1 MLMIMRWISENLW
14 IDTKWIS
21 ENWASAVWCCIAGIS
36 ITFLVWSIYSP
47 TDNRTSPVSS
57 HNPQTTQQSQTFQTS
72 TQPTVFYCTNFVFD
86 KISWKAVFAS
96 IVIVLIWVLYNYWF
110 EITTY
115 SLFAWITWEWSM
127 AWRTVVLI
135 FVIFPILYIKWLMR
149 VFMTERT
156 IFHRIPKFIIGVITA
171 LLAWACLYIP
181 DKNFFN
187 ISNGQP
193 RKWYSLTSQGYRFF
207 DHKGFDPEYGIEL
220 QPVTPDLAEL
230 YFTHMANK
238 KKSLMGRIIEKI
250 TNSVKNTF

>member
-96 IVIVLIWVLYNYWF
+96 IVIVLI
-110 EITTY
+110 
-115 SLFAWITWEWSM
+115 
-127 AWRTVVLI
+127 

-207 DHKGFDPEYGIEL
+207 DHKGFDPEY
-220 QPVTPDLAEL
+220 
-230 YFTHMANK
+230 
-238 KKSLMGRIIEKI
+238 
-250 TNSVKNTF
+250 